1 MRKVLWLVFAV
12 FVLIATGGARCLSSV
27 DSKPDYVPNET
38 TAIRIAEAV
47 LTPIHGEQK
56 VEAQRPYTVS
66 VPEKD
71 YWLVSGSAPKGQFG
85 GTFAVWIKKQSG
97 CIVNISYTK

>member
-1 MRKVLWLVFAV
+1 MRKVLLAV
-12 FVLIATGGARCLSSV
+12 FVLIVLLAIGSVRFLSRA
-27 DSKPDYVPNET
+27 DSRPDYVPDEA

-47 LTPIHGEQK
+47 LIPLHGERQ

-66 VPEKD
+66 SPEKG

-97 CIVNISYTK
+97 CISNISHTK

>member
-1 MRKVLWLVFAV
+1 MWLKPIGYRRATDPGTAWELDQPEVFGV
-12 FVLIATGGARCLSSV
+12 HPTV
-27 DSKPDYVPNET
+27 
-38 TAIRIAEAV
+38 
-47 LTPIHGEQK
+47 
-56 VEAQRPYTVS
+56 VEKPYTVS

-71 YWLVSGSAPKGQFG
+71 YWLVSGSGPKGQFR